1 MAIPVQCVCGH
12 RLELKDEFAGKQIKC
27 PQCDRTIFV
36 ERRAP
41 AIPVDPAFDRD
52 KFLLKQQ
59 VLTVQQRY
67 EIADETGKL
76 VVFAERPY
84 HHLRGF
90 LSVGVFLLTLV
101 VGFIVASVV
110 VGLAFGVEPGVP
122 NPAADI
128 VMLLL
133 MGLAFV
139 GAAAA
144 SIAVS
149 AKRHVTF
156 YRDASKKERLME
168 ILQDAKFQPITMTFT
183 VRDAQ
188 GKVLAL
194 IRKNIFT
201 NILRKRWWC
210 VSPDGKRTLFVAKE
224 DSVLLS
230 LLRRL
235 LGPFFGLLRAQY
247 IFTRGTTNSVFGE
260 FNRKFTLLD
269 KYVVDLSRDNRR
281 QFDRRLALAMGIML
295 DSGERR

>member
-1 MAIPVQCVCGH
+1 MPIPVQCASGH
-12 RLELKDEFAGKQIKC
+12 RFTLPDDSAGKQVKC
-27 PQCDRTIFV
+27 PECDRPVFV

-90 LSVGVFLLTLV
+90 LSIGVFLLTGLV
-101 VGFIVASVV
+101 VLFALAVVHGLIFEVSNSTAANVSFLVALV
-110 VGLAFGVEPGVP
+110 
-122 NPAADI
+122 
-128 VMLLL
+128 
-133 MGLAFV
+133 LAFV
-139 GAAAA
+139 AA
-144 SIAVS
+144 SVAAIAVS

-156 YRDASKKERLME
+156 YRDPTKKERLLE

-235 LGPFFGLLRAQY
+235 LGPFFGLLRAQF
-247 IFTRGTTNSVFGE
+247 IFTRGTSDSVFGE

>member
-1 MAIPVQCVCGH
+1 MAIPVQCACGH

-27 PQCDRTIFV
+27 PECDRTIFV

-67 EIADETGKL
+67 EIADEQGKL

-90 LSVGVFLLTLV
+90 LSIGVFLAVLFV
-101 VGFIVASVV
+101 AFIVVSVV
-110 VGLAFGVEPGVP
+110 VGLIWGEQQSPV
-122 NPAADI
+122 ADI
-128 VMLLL
+128 VLLL
-133 MGLAFV
+133 GLVVGFV
-139 GAAAA
+139 GASVCA
-144 SIAVS
+144 ILVS

-235 LGPFFGLLRAQY
+235 LGPFFGLLRAQF

>member
-67 EIADETGKL
+67 EIADEQGKL
-76 VVFAERPY
+76 VLFAERPY

-90 LSVGVFLLTLV
+90 LSIGVFLA
-101 VGFIVASVV
+101 VAFVAFVV
-110 VGLAFGVEPGVP
+110 VTVVIGLIWGDSQSPVAGVVFL
-122 NPAADI
+122 I
-128 VMLLL
+128 
-133 MGLAFV
+133 GLVLGFV

-144 SIAVS
+144 AIAVS

-156 YRDASKKERLME
+156 YRDASKKERLLE
-168 ILQDAKFQPITMTFT
+168 ILQDSKFQPITMTFT

-230 LLRRL
+230 LLRRF
-235 LGPFFGLLRAQY
+235 LGPFFGLLRAQF

-269 KYVVDLSRDNRR
+269 KYVVDLTRDNRR